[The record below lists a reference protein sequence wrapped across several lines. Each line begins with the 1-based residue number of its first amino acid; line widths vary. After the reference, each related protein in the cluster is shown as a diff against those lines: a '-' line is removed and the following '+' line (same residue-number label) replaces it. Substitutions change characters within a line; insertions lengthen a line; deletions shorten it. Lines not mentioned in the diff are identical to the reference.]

1 MTVEFV
7 GMIGTQEVSEIH
19 PAAGPVVDRDTV
31 RRFVSAHEEGG
42 FDKVLVGHS
51 SSTPD
56 GLQVAAYG
64 AAHSERLGFLVAHRP
79 GFTAPTLA
87 ARQYA
92 TLDHFSGGGRVAMHV
107 ISGGSDVDQRRDGD
121 WLDKE
126 QRYARTDEY
135 LDVVRRAWYEPEA
148 FDHTG
153 EHYRVAGVRQEIR
166 PLSSRIPIFFGGSSE
181 AAYRVGGKHA
191 DVFALWGEPLAETAE
206 QIEKVHA
213 AARAAGRTELPRISV
228 SFRPI
233 LGATEEQAW
242 ERAHAIRDRI
252 VAAKGGHGSFTGTRM
267 RESWGTAAGG
277 AGGVDEHRGPS
288 NVGSQRLLAAAEK
301 GELHDR
307 CLWTATAV
315 ASGAAGNS
323 TALVGTPETVARA
336 LLDYVDIGVTTL
348 LIRGYDPVADATAYG
363 RDLLPL
369 VRAEVARRSQ
379 KVPA

>member
-1 MTVEFV
+1 MTTVEFV
-7 GMIGTQEVSEIH
+7 GMIGTQEVSETH

-126 QRYARTDEY
+126 QRYARTDSY
-135 LDVVRRAWYEPEA
+135 LEIVKRSWSEPEA
-148 FDHTG
+148 FDFAD
-153 EHYRVAGVRQEIR
+153 EHYRVEGVQQEIR
-166 PLSSRIPIFFGGSSE
+166 PLAPIPVYFGGSSA
-181 AAYRVGGKHA
+181 AAYRVGGRHA

-206 QIEKVHA
+206 QIDEVHA
-213 AARAAGRTELPRISV
+213 AARAAGRTDLPRISV

-242 ERAHAIRDRI
+242 ERAYRIRDGI
-252 VAAKGGHGSFTGTRM
+252 VAAKGGHGSFTGTRF
-267 RESWGTAAGG
+267 RQASAPT
-277 AGGVDEHRGPS
+277 

-301 GELHDR
+301 AEVHDR
-307 CLWTATAV
+307 CLWTATAA

-323 TALVGTPETVARA
+323 TALVGTPETVAQA
-336 LLDYVDIGVTTL
+336 MLDYVDIGVTTL
-348 LIRGYDPVADATAYG
+348 LIRGYDPIDDAAEYG
-363 RDLLPL
+363 RELLPL
-369 VRAEVARRSQ
+369 VRAEVARRTE

>member
-1 MTVEFV
+1 MSVEFI

-31 RRFVSAHEEGG
+31 RRFVAAHENGG

-64 AAHSERLGFLVAHRP
+64 AAHSDRLGFLVAHRP

-107 ISGGSDVDQRRDGD
+107 ISGGSDTDQRRDGD

-135 LDVVRRAWYEPEA
+135 LSVLRRAWSEPDA

-153 EHYRVAGVRQEIR
+153 EHYRAAGVRQEIR
-166 PLSSRIPIFFGGSSE
+166 PLAPIPLYFGGSSD
-181 AAYRVGGKHA
+181 AAYRVGGRHA
-191 DVFALWGEPLAETAE
+191 DVFALWGEPLAGTAE
-206 QIEKVHA
+206 QITRVHD

-233 LGATEEQAW
+233 LGDTEEEAW
-242 ERAHAIRDRI
+242 ARAHAVRDGI
-252 VAAKGGHGSFTGTRM
+252 VAAKGGHGSFTGSRM
-267 RESWGTAAGG
+267 REAG
-277 AGGVDEHRGPS
+277 APP
-288 NVGSQRLLAAAEK
+288 NVGSQRLLAAAEA

-307 CLWTATAV
+307 CLWTATAA

-323 TALVGTPETVARA
+323 TALVGTPDTVAAA
-336 LLDYVDIGVTTL
+336 LADYVGIGVTTL
-348 LIRGYDPVADATAYG
+348 LIRGYDPIDDARRYG
-363 RDLLPL
+363 RELLPA
-369 VRAEVARRSQ
+369 VRAELSRRGLDRDAAVQ
-379 KVPA
+379 GVPA

>member
-1 MTVEFV
+1 MSVEFI
-7 GMIGTQEVSEIH
+7 GMIGTQEVSEIR
-19 PAAGPVVDRDTV
+19 PATGPVVDRDTV
-31 RRFVSAHEEGG
+31 RRFVAAHEEGG
-42 FDKVLVGHS
+42 FDRVLVGHS

-107 ISGGSDVDQRRDGD
+107 ISGGSDTDQRRDGD

-135 LDVVRRAWYEPEA
+135 LTVLRRAWSDPDA
-148 FDHTG
+148 FDHAG

-166 PLSSRIPIFFGGSSE
+166 PLAPIPVYFGGSSD
-181 AAYRVGGKHA
+181 AAYRVGGRHA
-191 DVFALWGEPLAETAE
+191 DVFALWGEPLAGTAE
-206 QIEKVHA
+206 QIAHVHD
-213 AARAAGRTELPRISV
+213 AARAAGRTEPPRISV

-233 LGATEEQAW
+233 LGDTEDEAW
-242 ERAHAIRDRI
+242 ERAHAIRDGI
-252 VAAKGGHGSFTGTRM
+252 VAAKGGQGSFTGNRM
-267 RESWGTAAGG
+267 RDAG
-277 AGGVDEHRGPS
+277 PPP
-288 NVGSQRLLAAAEK
+288 NVGSQRLLAAAAS

-307 CLWTATAV
+307 CLWTATAA

-323 TALVGTPETVARA
+323 TALVGTPDTVAAA
-336 LLDYVDIGVTTL
+336 LADYVGIGVSTL
-348 LIRGYDPVADATAYG
+348 LIRGYDPIADARRYGRELLPAVRTELARRGLDRDATAQG
-363 RDLLPL
+363 
-369 VRAEVARRSQ
+369 
-379 KVPA
+379 VPA

>member
-1 MTVEFV
+1 MPVEFI
-7 GMIGTQEVSEIH
+7 GMIGTQEVSEIR
-19 PAAGPVVDRDTV
+19 PATGPVIDRSTV
-31 RRFVSAHEEGG
+31 RRFVTAHEAAG

-107 ISGGSDVDQRRDGD
+107 ISGGSDTDQRRDGD

-126 QRYARTDEY
+126 QRYTRTDEY
-135 LDVVRRAWYEPEA
+135 LSVLRRAWAAPEA
-148 FDHTG
+148 FDHHG

-166 PLSSRIPIFFGGSSE
+166 PLAPIPVYFGGSSD
-181 AAYRVGGKHA
+181 AAYRVGGRHA
-191 DVFALWGEPLAETAE
+191 DVFALWGEPLAGTRE
-206 QIEKVHA
+206 QITRVHD
-213 AARAAGRTELPRISV
+213 AARAAGRSELPRISV

-233 LGATEEQAW
+233 LADTEEQAW
-242 ERAHAIRDRI
+242 ARAHAIRDRI

-267 RESWGTAAGG
+267 REAG
-277 AGGVDEHRGPS
+277 APA
-288 NVGSQRLLAAAEK
+288 NVGSQRLLAAAEA
-301 GELHDR
+301 GEVHDR
-307 CLWTATAV
+307 CLWTATAA

-323 TALVGTPETVARA
+323 TALVGTPDTVAAA
-336 LLDYVDIGVTTL
+336 LADYVDIGVTTL
-348 LIRGYDPVADATAYG
+348 LIRGYDPIADAERYG
-363 RDLLPL
+363 RELLPA
-369 VRAEVARRSQ
+369 VRAELARRGTAAVAAG
-379 KVPA
+379 VPA

>member
-1 MTVEFV
+1 MSVEFI

-31 RRFVSAHEEGG
+31 RRFVTAHEEGG

-56 GLQVAAYG
+56 GLQVAAFG

-79 GFTAPTLA
+79 GFTAPTVA

-126 QRYARTDEY
+126 QRYARTDSY
-135 LDVVRRAWYEPEA
+135 LEVVKRSWYSPEP
-148 FDHTG
+148 FDFG
-153 EHYRVAGVRQEIR
+153 DDHYRVAGVQQEIR

-181 AAYRVGGKHA
+181 AAYRVGGRHA

-206 QIEKVHA
+206 QIARVHE
-213 AARAAGRTELPRISV
+213 AARAAGRTDLPRISV

-233 LGATEEQAW
+233 LGATEKQAW
-242 ERAHAIRDRI
+242 ERAHAIRDEI
-252 VAAKGGHGSFTGTRM
+252 LAAKGGHGSFTGKRM
-267 RESWGTAAGG
+267 KEYGG
-277 AGGVDEHRGPS
+277 PT

-301 GELHDR
+301 AEIHDR
-307 CLWTATAV
+307 CLWTATAA

-323 TALVGTPETVARA
+323 TALVGTPETVAQA

-348 LIRGYDPVADATAYG
+348 LIRGYDPVADAAEYG
-363 RDLLPL
+363 RELLPL
-369 VRAEVARRSQ
+369 VRAEMARRAQ
-379 KVPA
+379 KVSA